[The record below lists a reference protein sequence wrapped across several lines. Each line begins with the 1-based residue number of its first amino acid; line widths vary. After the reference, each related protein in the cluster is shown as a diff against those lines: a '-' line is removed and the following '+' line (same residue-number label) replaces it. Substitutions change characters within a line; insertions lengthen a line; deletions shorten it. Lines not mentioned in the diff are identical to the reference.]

1 MLHRF
6 NSTTDT
12 ISLDSS
18 SLDDSSL
25 DDSSSLDTSSLDS
38 LLELNNNITSESS
51 GSPVNPLLRGYG
63 FQKIDPKSTISVN
76 DSNTTE
82 TEIVDICSET
92 ENEIDTEETVT
103 DYENTKSSSCLNL
116 IPVVL
121 VIGGAAIFL
130 AEVFLFDKGQIVNSI
145 NDYFY

>member
-12 ISLDSS
+12 ISLDTS
-18 SLDDSSL
+18 SLDSSL
-25 DDSSSLDTSSLDS
+25 DDSSSLDTSSDL
-38 LLELNNNITSESS
+38 NNITLESS
-51 GSPVNPLLRGYG
+51 GSSVNPLLRGYG
-63 FQKIDPKSTISVN
+63 FQKRDPKSTISVN
-76 DSNTTE
+76 DSDTTK
-82 TEIVDICSET
+82 IVDICSE
-92 ENEIDTEETVT
+92 NEIDTDETDETEINEETVT
-103 DYENTKSSSCLNL
+103 DNENTKSSSCLNL

-121 VIGGAAIFL
+121 VLGGASIFL

>member
-12 ISLDSS
+12 ISLDTS
-18 SLDDSSL
+18 SLDSSL
-25 DDSSSLDTSSLDS
+25 DDSSSLDTSSDL
-38 LLELNNNITSESS
+38 NNITLESS
-51 GSPVNPLLRGYG
+51 GSSVNPLLRGYG
-63 FQKIDPKSTISVN
+63 FQKRDPKSTISVN
-76 DSNTTE
+76 DSDTTK
-82 TEIVDICSET
+82 IVDICSGIESDNSS

-103 DYENTKSSSCLNL
+103 DNENTKSSSCLNL

-121 VIGGAAIFL
+121 VLGGASIFL